1 MSLYLE
7 IARCLEGNFVPT
19 IGDSPDQKNKFTLH
33 SAIRTILGTNPD
45 WSTLAYRNHAEISQ
59 FIQSTYQ
66 GLSETLGER
75 SDTWCMRSVRTEEE
89 VISLLTK
96 AGGEIQ
102 LPVPPVPQVRP
113 GMKKISGPSKSRGV
127 IAAEIANI
135 AHALGRGFADVF
147 GDFLQP
153 GISDLELIKAIDRRV
168 VDIQY
173 ENDFD
178 WTLPKKFST
187 VLPLWW
193 RTSDSTVVSDFC
205 YSMFDEWSG
214 IQDQELDVKLDA
226 LVAES
231 KRSIEPPKSEI

>member
-1 MSLYLE
+1 MSFFQLVAQELTGKFTPV
-7 IARCLEGNFVPT
+7 I
-19 IGDSPDQKNKFTLH
+19 PDASGFKDKLTLH

-96 AGGEIQ
+96 AGDEIQ

-168 VDIQY
+168 VDIQN
-173 ENDFD
+173 ENDID